1 MEGLKALLRKL
12 YVDEQVQRI
21 RRSFEQVVM

>member
-12 YVDEQVQRI
+12 YVDGQVQRI